1 MSNVKAERFAIE
13 NELEI
18 DEVLDF
24 FRGLDNQSEE
34 E

>member
-24 FRGLDNQSEE
+24 FRGLDFKEE
-34 E
+34 EV